1 MTSNILFRFVIGM
14 NILCLLNAIVV
25 HENRYEQNSS
35 SNILQKKIHT
45 SKDKLV
51 VEETMKTTADF
62 EINPP
67 EKVSLE
73 NNSQTTSRKG
83 KQFITIF
90 PR

>member
-1 MTSNILFRFVIGM
+1 MTSNILFRFVLGM

-25 HENRYEQNSS
+25 HENRYEPNSS

-51 VEETMKTTADF
+51 VEETMKTTADL

-73 NNSQTTSRKG
+73 NTSQTINRKG
-83 KQFITIF
+83 KQFMTIF